1 MTTVAHTDNHPDS
14 IALVDL
20 GYLFKKIFVV
30 MSEEPVAEIARAV
43 IGALDHLRRGVGHV
57 IVCRDAPP
65 YMRASVFPDY
75 KAHRPKPTTE
85 ETAAKRRVFE
95 EIQRLGFNV
104 AWCQGFEADDVIATL
119 AKAYG
124 EWCPDV
130 RIVGPDKDMAQ
141 CITDNVRQFI
151 PPIGDKDWEV
161 RDVAGVVRK
170 WGVTPELMP
179 FYQAL
184 VGDKSDNVPGVPGI
198 GPVNAKKL
206 VNAYPS
212 AVKLATAMAEAASS
226 GSVPAPWAALAA
238 HYESG
243 FILSLKLVTLATNVP
258 VDLESLL
265 VPRAA
270 EPAPRS
276 HNNMDVEFDGYVGNE
291 TPMVPPDAAVFDRA
305 KQIYDAQFTSTQ
317 ESANDQTTAAKDE
330 ALLEKEYDRERGEQN
345 EADASSNDPGDKGAE
360 RVAPPKSVAAPKAAV
375 PAPRLGPPAAPL
387 VKTAPNYGLVNADL
401 QPCDLAAAYQVS
413 EWLLKGGLYPQFKTT
428 AQIFTVIARG
438 KELGIGMTT
447 ALANTHIID
456 GKPVSHADLIR
467 ALAERDDNFGYLMPV
482 KMSATECVWEGKHKG
497 QPCPV
502 TLSYTIE
509 EARAAG
515 LCRSANYGKPGNW
528 EKRPQDMLNKT
539 AASKLARLLWPG
551 ATMGLYCAEEMG
563 YSEEELSEREAA

>member
-14 IALVDL
+14 IALVDM
-20 GYLFKKIFVV
+20 GYLFKKRFVV
-30 MSEEPVAEIARAV
+30 MADKPVPEIARAV
-43 IGALDHLRRGVGHV
+43 LGDLEHLRRGVGHV

-65 YMRASVFPDY
+65 YLREGIYPDY
-75 KAHRPKPTTE
+75 KGNRPKAGPE
-85 ETAAKRRVFE
+85 EVQAKKRVFAE
-95 EIQRLGFNV
+95 MQRLGFNV

-130 RIVGPDKDMAQ
+130 RIVGNDKDMAQ

-161 RDVAGVVRK
+161 RDVAGVLRK

-212 AVKLATAMAEAASS
+212 AVKLASAMAEAASA

-291 TPMVPPDAAVFDRA
+291 TPMTPPDAAVFDRA

-330 ALLEKEYDRERGEQN
+330 ALLEKEYDRERGEQSA
-345 EADASSNDPGDKGAE
+345 ADTSSNDPGDKSAE
-360 RVAPPKSVAAPKAAV
+360 RVAPPKSVAAPKAA
-375 PAPRLGPPAAPL
+375 PAPGAAPTTAL
-387 VKTAPNYGLVNADL
+387 AKTTNKYGMVNAEL
-401 QPCDLAAAYQVS
+401 QPLDLESAYTLS
-413 EWLLKGGLYPQFKTT
+413 RWLKNGGLFKQYQNE
-428 AQIFTVIARG
+428 AQIFTVILQGR
-438 KELGIGMTT
+438 ELGVGATT
-447 ALANTHIID
+447 ALANTHMID
-456 GKPVSHADLIR
+456 GKPVKHADFIR
-467 ALAERDDNFGYLMPV
+467 ALVERDASFEYLMPV
-482 KMSATECVWEGKHKG
+482 EMSATSCTWEGKRKG
-497 QPCPV
+497 QPRPV
-502 TLSYTIE
+502 KYTYTM
-509 EARAAG
+509 ADAKAAG
-515 LCRSANYGKPGNW
+515 LCRDGNYGKPGNW

-551 ATMGLYCAEEMG
+551 ATMGLYCPEEMG
-563 YSEEELSEREAA
+563 YSEEELEREAA